1 MHGLRR
7 PLRILVGLPQ
17 LAELLHHSPDGLRV
31 ALRTSQ
37 PYALQIRQA
46 RVNIGRRVYFRTADI
61 ASYLSQAA
69 A

>member
-1 MHGLRR
+1 MRR